1 MKCRRTNA
9 LVPAALSAAVLLVH
23 ALPGNPARAAAAA
36 SSSINTQ
43 TFDYSLSTS
52 SDIPVPDP
60 NATTPQV
67 IASLPAGTIVP
78 PKQSDGTQGSP
89 LTILNSSTGFDQN
102 QLVVALKDNV
112 SNGSGS
118 SQQLFGLSFFG
129 SGLKAAG
136 HLDFALNVDKSL
148 SAAPVLQSQTPGVT
162 IKSLEMA
169 APPPSTVLNPTAG
182 TPQTQVPEP
191 ISLIL
196 WSALTGVGFW
206 RWRKRA

>member
-1 MKCRRTNA
+1 MKRRRTNA
-9 LVPAALSAAVLLVH
+9 VVPAALTAAVLLVLGL
-23 ALPGNPARAAAAA
+23 AADPARAASTA
-36 SSSINTQ
+36 STSISTQ

-67 IASLPAGTIVP
+67 VASLPAGTIVP

-102 QLVVALKDNV
+102 QLVVALKDDVTN
-112 SNGSGS
+112 GS

-148 SAAPVLQSQTPGVT
+148 SMAPVLTSQTPGVT
-162 IKSLEMA
+162 IKSLEVA
-169 APPPSTVLNPTAG
+169 APPPSTILNPSAG
-182 TPQTQVPEP
+182 TPQPHTQVPEP

-196 WSALTGVGFW
+196 WSALAGAGFW